1 MKKKYKLILSVLL
14 AIIFITALSYFL
26 VSQNNKPGKL
36 DDFAKCLQQQ
46 DATFYGAF
54 WCSHCKEQKAEFGK
68 SAKYLPYVECSTSD
82 SNGQLPVCTNQKI
95 ESYPTWI
102 FADGTRQL
110 GKISLTELAS
120 KTSCELPK

>member
-1 MKKKYKLILSVLL
+1 MKKKSKLTLSILL

-36 DDFAKCLQQQ
+36 DNFAKCLEEKG
-46 DATFYGAF
+46 AVFYGAF

-68 SAKYLPYVECSTSD
+68 SAKYLPYVECSTAD

-95 ESYPTWI
+95 DGYPTWI
-102 FADGTRQL
+102 FADGSRQS
-110 GKISLTELAS
+110 GKIPLADLAS